1 MKQSASLYNIVK
13 GKCMDTATQS
23 TLLRLTAK
31 ADVLRNLEA
40 DAKRQA
46 DMYALGV
53 QRMAEQRAV
62 YE

>member
-1 MKQSASLYNIVK
+1 
-13 GKCMDTATQS
+13 MDTATQS

-53 QRMAEQRAV
+53 RRMAEQRAV

>member
-1 MKQSASLYNIVK
+1 
-13 GKCMDTATQS
+13 MDTATQS

-31 ADVLRNLEA
+31 AEVLQNLKAEA
-40 DAKRQA
+40 DRQA
-46 DMYALGV
+46 AIYQLGV

>member
-1 MKQSASLYNIVK
+1 
-13 GKCMDTATQS
+13 MDTATQS